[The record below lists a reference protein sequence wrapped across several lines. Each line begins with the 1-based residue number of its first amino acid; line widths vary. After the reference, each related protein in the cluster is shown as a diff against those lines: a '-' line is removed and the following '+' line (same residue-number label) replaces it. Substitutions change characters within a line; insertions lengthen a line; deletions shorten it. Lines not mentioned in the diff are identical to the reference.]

1 MTDEAELGLFMQ
13 NVYWRYSRTFLIGGI
28 LLSLAILI
36 WDCFSWLEAHRWS
49 ALSLMDIFAH
59 QRLTPPD
66 PDWKFGRA
74 VMAAIFVA
82 PLDVVVFC
90 LGLLFAAILALVA
103 RKADVN
109 QRRRD
114 EEIGRR
120 ERGRARI
127 NRAR

>member
-1 MTDEAELGLFMQ
+1 MQ

-59 QRLTPPD
+59 ERLTPPN